1 MLNEGI
7 AELRC
12 YDAFRW
18 ASSRQS
24 QQQGLA
30 ITDSITV
37 DGARGIRRSS
47 LDVIGLPTQQE
58 LTVATTVEVVRITRT
73 YNKDLNRYTGL
84 KFLHNGERV
93 LKRIG
98 IRNSGRGGDRLWRSL

>member
-1 MLNEGI
+1 MPHITIALLEAAGLEAARNRAQFNGVNVHLYIKGLRPASIHKPLGLAEGKLLNEGI
-7 AELRC
+7 AELRG

-37 DGARGIRRSS
+37 DGARGVRRPS
-47 LDVIGLPTQQE
+47 LDVIGHQL
-58 LTVATTVEVVRITRT
+58 
-73 YNKDLNRYTGL
+73 NK
-84 KFLHNGERV
+84 
-93 LKRIG
+93 
-98 IRNSGRGGDRLWRSL
+98 S